1 MSANIPEANF
11 DYIAQEPFDLD
22 AELVPEKHTFE
33 VELITGDLHY
43 THFQDIPEK
52 IWYINHKLN
61 KEPSIQVL
69 NSAGAVIYPDIK
81 HTSTNTAELYFK
93 AAMSGRAI
101 CN

>member
-11 DYIAQEPFDLD
+11 DYIEEQYDFEG
-22 AELVPEKHTFE
+22 ELVPEQHTFD
-33 VELITGDLHY
+33 VQLLTGDLHY
-43 THFQDIPEK
+43 THFQDMPEE
-52 IWYINHKLN
+52 IWYITHNLN

-93 AAMSGRAI
+93 SAMSGRAI